1 MWWLEK
7 GCQTQGKF
15 YSRPGSSSM
24 AGLILE
30 VRFVKNFASFQI
42 LLILLHRMVPCGYK
56 MIYPCNLII
65 SLGPNSLM
73 LSG

>member
-7 GCQTQGKF
+7 GCRAKGKF

-30 VRFVKNFASFQI
+30 VRFVKNFASFSNFVDFI
-42 LLILLHRMVPCGYK
+42 NTEWTHADTR
-56 MIYPCNLII
+56 
-65 SLGPNSLM
+65 
-73 LSG
+73 